1 MSNTIDTSVL
11 IVGGGPAG
19 LFLAI
24 CLRKK
29 GIGCKILEKR
39 AERIQH
45 SRSLGIH
52 PVSLELFEET
62 GIVDAFLQAGLK
74 IKKGIAHTGKK
85 KLGEISFETCPKPY
99 NYILSCP
106 QYETERILEEALNEI
121 DDEVLIRGA
130 EFREFEETP
139 EKIITHYS
147 SVDGKLKSISSSLLI
162 GCDGKN
168 SAVRS
173 SAGIAFVGGNYPDTY
188 IMGDFSDTT
197 GFGSDAVVFLPKQ
210 GLIECFPLPNG
221 MRRWV
226 VKTGEFIENPERR
239 DIESRVLKRIDFD
252 LSNAENVML
261 SGFGVQHYLAH
272 KFTSGRVVL
281 CGDAAHV
288 VSPIGGQ
295 GMNLGWLDGWE
306 LAESLAE
313 GLNHNKFSLE
323 HIKTANHKYDIKQSG
338 IAKKVIRR
346 AELNMALGRK
356 RTSPLLLLRNL
367 AVRIMLNP
375 PFSTSTAKLFTM
387 RKLTNWLF

>member
-1 MSNTIDTSVL
+1 MSDTIDTSVL

-24 CLRKK
+24 CLKK
-29 GIGCKILEKR
+29 RGIACKVLEKR
-39 AERIQH
+39 TVHIQH

-106 QYETERILEEALNEI
+106 QYKTERILEEALFKI
-121 DDEVLIRGA
+121 DDEVVIRGA

-139 EKIITHYS
+139 EKIMTHYS
-147 SVDGKLKSISSSLLI
+147 SADGTVKTISSRLLV

-173 SAGIAFVGGNYPDTY
+173 SAGIAFNGGNYPDTY
-188 IMGDFSDTT
+188 IMGDFSDNTK
-197 GFGSDAVVFLPKQ
+197 FGSNAAVFLPKQ

-226 VKTGEFIENPERR
+226 VKTGEFIENPGRQ
-239 DIESRVLKRIDFD
+239 DIESRVFERIGFD
-252 LSNAENVML
+252 LSNTVNVML
-261 SGFGVQHYLAH
+261 SGFGVQHYIAE
-272 KFTSGRVVL
+272 KFASGRVVL
-281 CGDAAHV
+281 CGDAAHI

-306 LAESLAE
+306 LAKSLAKKP
-313 GLNHNKFSLE
+313 NHNKFNLE
-323 HIKTANHKYDIKQSG
+323 HIKAATHTYDLKQSG

-356 RTSPLLLLRNL
+356 RSSPLLLLRNL
-367 AVRIMLNP
+367 TVRIMLTP
-375 PFSTSTAKLFTM
+375 PFGTFTAQLFTM

>member
-1 MSNTIDTSVL
+1 MSDTSNTSVL

-29 GIGCKILEKR
+29 GIGCKVLEKR
-39 AERIQH
+39 TERIQH

-52 PVSLELFEET
+52 PVSLELFERT
-62 GIVDAFLQAGLK
+62 GIVGAFLKSGLK
-74 IKKGIAHTGKK
+74 IKKGIAHTGTK
-85 KLGEISFETCPKPY
+85 KLGEISFENCPGPY

-106 QYETERILEEALNEI
+106 QYKTERILENALNNL
-121 DDEVLIRGA
+121 DDQVLIRGA
-130 EFREFEETP
+130 EFREFEETAD
-139 EKIITHYS
+139 KIITRYS
-147 SVDGKLKSISSSLLI
+147 SADGTVKTISSSLLV

-168 SAVRS
+168 SAVRNAS
-173 SAGIAFVGGNYPDTY
+173 GIAFIGGNYPDTY

-197 GFGSDAVVFLPKQ
+197 DFGSDAAVFLPKQ

-226 VKTGEFIENPERR
+226 VKTQEFIESPGRQ
-239 DIESRVLKRIDFD
+239 DLESRVNERIGFD
-252 LSNAENVML
+252 LSGAENIML
-261 SGFGVQHYLAH
+261 SGFGVQHYVAET
-272 KFTSGRVVL
+272 FASGRVVL
-281 CGDAAHV
+281 CGDAAHI

-306 LAESLAE
+306 LANSLA
-313 GLNHNKFSLE
+313 GGWKDKGSTFE
-323 HIKTANHKYDIKQSG
+323 HIKQVTQTYSLKQSK
-338 IAKKVIRR
+338 ISKKVIRR

-356 RTSPLLLLRNL
+356 RTSPALRNL

-375 PFSTSTAKLFTM
+375 PFSTFTAQLFTM
-387 RKLTNWLF
+387 RKLTNRLF